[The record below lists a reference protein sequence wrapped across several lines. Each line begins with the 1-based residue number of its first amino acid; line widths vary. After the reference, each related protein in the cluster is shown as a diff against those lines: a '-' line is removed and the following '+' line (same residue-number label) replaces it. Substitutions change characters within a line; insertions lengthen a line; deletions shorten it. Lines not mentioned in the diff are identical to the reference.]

1 MQFLHTSII
10 DPVILSLAVAMD
22 IGLLIG
28 TERERRNGEGPDRSP
43 AGIRT
48 FVLASVNGAITF
60 IVRGVCLL
68 AITMDGI
75 FGRSHV

>member
-43 AGIRT
+43 AGLRT
-48 FVLASVNGAITF
+48 FVLASVTGAITF
-60 IVRGVCLL
+60 NVRWVCLL